1 MLLSSFDSA
10 VVDIPCI
17 VSGIRNILL
26 CFPLTYTMDLF
37 AAALLVHNCTKAHLD
52 FDPQLL
58 SIIVYVCIKSL
69 FTIETIQLKSV
80 KVLKS
85 WKIPA
90 EKLSRYQGLNLGLQL
105 PIMSLMHILLNT
117 VALMQTWNQRL
128 VALEGGW
135 SYMSRKLVQVP
146 NLSNMAT
153 RGCLPS

>member
-17 VSGIRNILL
+17 VSGIGSILL

-37 AAALLVHNCTKAHLD
+37 AAALHVHNCTKAHLD

-85 WKIPA
+85 WKIPT
-90 EKLSRYQGLNLGLQL
+90 EKFLRYWGLNPGLQL
-105 PIMSLMHILLNT
+105 PIMSLMNSIDADMKTEVGSSRGGLRPYPLRFHVEEAGADAKLKP
-117 VALMQTWNQRL
+117 TW
-128 VALEGGW
+128 A
-135 SYMSRKLVQVP
+135 P
-146 NLSNMAT
+146 
-153 RGCLPS
+153 RGRLPS